1 MKWHMRKWL
10 GLLILG
16 LKKEQGIMAWCDFQ
30 QEVQILSF
38 DLQDE
43 KDWGDASQ
51 RLTNPHHNFNA
62 NCVFS
67 KGQKKNKVERK
78 RWPCFYPLSSEMQ
91 LALVEWVGLDKQTFP
106 SNVLIQK
113 PILIKSMF
121 ATVSWLCW
129 GILLTHNHHPLF
141 LFIAIRISVVN
152 GHLMQICN

>member
-1 MKWHMRKWL
+1 MAHEKVIRAVNSWLEERARNYGLMWFSARSPNPKFWFTGRKGL
-10 GLLILG
+10 GRCKSKIN
-16 LKKEQGIMAWCDFQ
+16 QSTSQFQ
-30 QEVQILSF
+30 CKL
-38 DLQDE
+38 
-43 KDWGDASQ
+43 
-51 RLTNPHHNFNA
+51 R
-62 NCVFS
+62 VF
-67 KGQKKNKVERK
+67 KRTKKNKVERK

-91 LALVEWVGLDKQTFP
+91 LALVEWIGLDKQTFP

>member
-1 MKWHMRKWL
+1 MFQLAARVSVKKKRFFYQDKHLLYFFFGAKRTSKLMKWHMRKWL

-67 KGQKKNKVERK
+67 KGQKKKQSGEKKVTLL
-78 RWPCFYPLSSEMQ
+78 LSTF
-91 LALVEWVGLDKQTFP
+91 LWDATCTCWVGRLRQTNL
-106 SNVLIQK
+106 SIQCIDPK
-113 PILIKSMF
+113 TYP
-121 ATVSWLCW
+121 
-129 GILLTHNHHPLF
+129 N
-141 LFIAIRISVVN
+141 
-152 GHLMQICN
+152 